1 MKAFLEHNSQI
12 VFIPDSAIQPC
23 RKPFFVPVGMEQVE
37 WLPRLFTAV
46 RIDRMGKSITARF
59 AQRYTGQKA
68 VALWVQPRV
77 VTSEFLGIDGS
88 LLLGP
93 WGELSAQVDINGN
106 PADWSPCDDSQVN
119 ALIERVS
126 RHVTLK
132 TGDIALLSPTEV
144 DFNRLQSASSDI
156 SQVPREASEKIVKF
170 KIK

>member
-1 MKAFLEHNSQI
+1 MKAFLEQNSLI

-23 RKPFFVPVGMEQVE
+23 RKPFFVPVGMEHVE
-37 WLPRLFTAV
+37 WTPRLFTAV
-46 RIDRMGKSITARF
+46 RVDRMGKSIAARF
-59 AQRYTGQKA
+59 AQRYTGLKT
-68 VALWVQPRV
+68 VALWVQPRQ
-77 VTSEFLGIDGS
+77 VTSESVGIDGS

-93 WGELSAQVDINGN
+93 WGELPHLVDINGAIVHWN
-106 PADWSPCDDSQVN
+106 PCDDAQVD

-132 TGDIALLSPTEV
+132 TGDIALISPIVV

-156 SQVPREASEKIVKF
+156 SRSPREASDNTVKF